1 MGFSSSA
8 AVVILFLGVL
18 IAIGMVFPVMETA
31 YERQSAAIE
40 ERDDRA
46 LEVRNTAIEV
56 DGAYDSGTD
65 TLTVNVTNTGSTTL
79 TVEHVDLL
87 VDGQF
92 ITGWNESDRSVE
104 GDSARTLV
112 QPGELLELTID
123 RNTEPN
129 RLKVIT
135 GNGVAK
141 TVTEVTNVG

>member
-40 ERDDRA
+40 QRDDRA
-46 LEVRNTAIEV
+46 LEVRNTAIQVE
-56 DGAYDSGTD
+56 GLYDSGSQ
-65 TLTVNVTNTGSTTL
+65 TLTVNVTNDGSTTL
-79 TVEHVDLL
+79 AAEHVDLL
-87 VDGQF
+87 VDGQLV
-92 ITGWNESDRSVE
+92 TDWNESQRAVD
-104 GDSARTLV
+104 GDSGRTHV
-112 QPGELLELTID
+112 QPGEVLELTVD
-123 RNTEPN
+123 RESEPD

-135 GNGVAK
+135 RNGVAE

>member
-18 IAIGMVFPVMETA
+18 VAIGMVFPVMETA
-31 YERQSAAIE
+31 YERQSAAME
-40 ERDDRA
+40 QRDDRA
-46 LEVRNTAIEV
+46 LEVRNTAIQVE
-56 DGAYDSGTD
+56 GLYDSGTE

-79 TVEHVDLL
+79 SVEHVDLL
-87 VDGQF
+87 VDGRLV
-92 ITGWNESDRSVE
+92 TDWNESDRAVE

-123 RNTEPN
+123 RDTEPN

-135 GNGVAK
+135 GNGVAE
-141 TVTEVTNVG
+141 TVTEGI